1 MTILGLAVL
10 LFLVLTILGLV
21 VWAMDE
27 YNRVKA
33 AERWPD
39 NWHDL
44 IK

>member
-10 LFLVLTILGLV
+10 LFLVLTIFGLV
-21 VWAMDE
+21 TWAMDQ

-33 AERWPD
+33 GEKWPAD
-39 NWHDL
+39 WHEK